1 MQEQY
6 KLMPDWAKKQLWA
19 TDTKIRSMD
28 NKNPMSESER
38 KLAKKWMAELP
49 SNEAKYAQFLA
60 EATLKPEAKAKIKIP
75 LASLKRLGLRG
86 KK

>member
-1 MQEQY
+1 MG
-6 KLMPDWAKKQLWA
+6 
-19 TDTKIRSMD
+19 

-38 KLAKKWMAELP
+38 KLAAKWMAELP

-60 EATLKPEAKAKIKIP
+60 DATLKPEAKKKIKIP
-75 LASLKRLGLRG
+75 LAALKRIGLGG